1 MPISLR
7 LPDLALSLSAGS
19 CQNALHMRDP
29 IALDQAF
36 KRGDLKAVR
45 SLLGD
50 PPDFPNC
57 RGPQAVGR
65 IVLEYAIYH
74 SPLPFV
80 RELLELGA
88 DPNYG
93 ESAGFPSLIA
103 ALSTSRED
111 RYEIVE
117 LLLAFGADIQQR
129 GVNDYTPLHYAAAKN
144 DVRMAELLLA
154 HGADP
159 TAQTGIDDFTT
170 PQEEAQTRG
179 FSALAQILGRAA
191 KHSQ

>member
-1 MPISLR
+1 
-7 LPDLALSLSAGS
+7 
-19 CQNALHMRDP
+19 MRDP

-36 KRGDLKAVR
+36 KRGDLKTVR

-57 RGPQAVGR
+57 RGPLAVGR

-80 RELLELGA
+80 RVLLELGA

-93 ESAGFPSLIA
+93 ESAGFPSLLA
-103 ALSTSRED
+103 ALSTNRED

-117 LLLAFGADIQQR
+117 ILLAFGADIQQR
-129 GVNDYTPLHYAAAKN
+129 GVNDYTPLHYAAAQN
-144 DVRMAELLLA
+144 DVRMAELLLS

-159 TAQTGIDDFTT
+159 LAKTGIDDFTT
-170 PQEEAQTRG
+170 PQEEAESRG
-179 FSALAQILGRAA
+179 FSNLAQILKQAA
-191 KHSQ
+191 EQST